1 MARTRPFP
9 ILFRWLRLVC
19 AYFKMIIFFIVRVVS
34 LWLDVRPTE
43 AFDLSENI
51 KHFPTE
57 SSIYLIDFIRSDHF
71 QIEIYVTGSD
81 SLQTKCVCKR
91 TAHFSGI
98 ILFEKKNY
106 VRIMQNVHRHEAPV
120 QKQLNM
126 QLNPYSELQILCWAT
141 ILIITG
147 SFECF

>member
-91 TAHFSGI
+91 MAHFSGI
-98 ILFEKKNY
+98 ILFEKK
-106 VRIMQNVHRHEAPV
+106 
-120 QKQLNM
+120 KTT
-126 QLNPYSELQILCWAT
+126 SELCKMCIVTRLPCKSNWICNWIRTVNCKYCVEQL
-141 ILIITG
+141 
-147 SFECF
+147 F